1 MLKVEQVDRE
11 STEYFCNII
20 REQTKLRKNQ
30 TKKRNDMIDLLT
42 EALMGHASNDEE
54 VKRQVEEELEVA
66 KPTKASA
73 IREDMLETVLI
84 ANLFLLFLAGFETS
98 SSMMTACI
106 FFLARNQDVQERL
119 FNEINDADFNE
130 KMDYNTLMSLQYL
143 DMVVYETMRHFP
155 IVEIE
160 RTCTRDYAV
169 PGTGFTVPKGMI
181 VQVSAPGVMMD
192 ERYYPNPTEFNPENF
207 STANKERRSPYAF
220 LIFGH
225 GPRNC
230 IGNRLGL
237 LQFKTGI
244 AHMVMNFKILATA
257 NTPQKLEMDPTRIDN
272 DVKGGSWVRFERR
285 GLQSRRLSRQG
296 SAMA

>member
-1 MLKVEQVDRE
+1 M
-11 STEYFCNII
+11 S
-20 REQTKLRKNQ
+20 
-30 TKKRNDMIDLLT
+30 
-42 EALMGHASNDEE
+42 S
-54 VKRQVEEELEVA
+54 QVEEELEVA

-160 RTCTRDYAV
+160 RTCTRDYEV

-207 STANKERRSPYAF
+207 SKESKDKRNPAAF
-220 LIFGH
+220 MAFGI

-230 IGNRLGL
+230 IGSRLALFNMKSGL
-237 LQFKTGI
+237 VHLVSEFRVLTCSKT
-244 AHMVMNFKILATA
+244 
-257 NTPQKLEMDPTRIDN
+257 PEKLIMEPSSQN
-272 DVKGGSWVRFERR
+272 QDVKGGIWVKFEKRN
-285 GLQSRRLSRQG
+285 
-296 SAMA
+296 

>member
-1 MLKVEQVDRE
+1 MP
-11 STEYFCNII
+11 S
-20 REQTKLRKNQ
+20 
-30 TKKRNDMIDLLT
+30 
-42 EALMGHASNDEE
+42 
-54 VKRQVEEELEVA
+54 QVEEELEVA

-169 PGTGFTVPKGMI
+169 PGTGFTVPRGMI

-225 GPRNC
+225 GPREHSC
-230 IGNRLGL
+230 
-237 LQFKTGI
+237 
-244 AHMVMNFKILATA
+244 MMSA
-257 NTPQKLEMDPTRIDN
+257 NS
-272 DVKGGSWVRFERR
+272 GGRR
-285 GLQSRRLSRQG
+285 VL
-296 SAMA
+296 